1 MKTSYATFTGEG
13 GSHIQNWTANR
24 TLTIGKRYTI
34 IGRKDNILYLLEASY
49 GWSAEMFIIEE
60 QRTLEKP
67 SQGHSPDPPD
77 AL

>member
-1 MKTSYATFTGEG
+1 MERNVFGGLMKTSYATFTGEG

-49 GWSAEMFIIEE
+49 GWSVEMFIIEDIE
-60 QRTLEKP
+60 DT
-67 SQGHSPDPPD
+67 
-77 AL
+77 

>member
-13 GSHIQNWTANR
+13 GSHIENWTANR

-60 QRTLEKP
+60 QRTLEEP
-67 SQGHSPDPPD
+67 SQDPSTGAPD